1 MKRDI
6 TFRAGTI
13 PGKTTLLLW
22 VCTLPLTGL
31 AQPPQSPPPPVLIE
45 TISLQPVNT
54 PQEFLAQVEAIEA
67 VDLQARVNGAL
78 QQVMFEASQHVT
90 EGQPL
95 FQIAPEQYEAALA
108 VAQAGVAQAEAAH
121 NNAQRLL
128 ARNRGLTQQQAV
140 SAAAMDEVAAAA
152 EIATANLSAAQAQL
166 QLAELDLSYTRIEA
180 PIAGEIGQPLFTRG
194 NLVGPNS
201 GPLARLVQLDPIRVV
216 FTVAEGELIT
226 LRQQSGQAG
235 EIDPDS
241 LTLTLRLPN
250 GTNYGPSGH
259 IEYVANEVDPRT
271 ATVAVRATFPN
282 PDQLLVPNQTVIL
295 SIQEEA
301 GAEQPVVPQTAVL
314 QDQEGRFV
322 FVLGADDT
330 VTRRPITTGERVRNG
345 WAVQEGLAGGE
356 RVVVQGTQR
365 LSEGMQV
372 NPSQRIGA
380 DTTP

>member
-1 MKRDI
+1 LDALNNVLGYSGQVSSRLSTGAKSMKRDI

-22 VCTLPLTGL
+22 VCTLLLTGL

-67 VDLQARVNGAL
+67 VELQARVNGAL

-108 VAQAGVAQAEAAH
+108 VAQAGVAQADAAL
-121 NNAQRLL
+121 NNAQRTL
-128 ARNRGLTQQQAV
+128 ARNQELSQRQAI
-140 SAAAMDEVAAAA
+140 SAAVLDEVAAAA
-152 EIATANLSAAQAQL
+152 QIAEANLAAAQAQL
-166 QLAELDLSYTRIEA
+166 QLAELDLSYTVIEA
-180 PIAGEIGQPLFTRG
+180 PISGQIGRSLFSRG
-194 NLVGPNS
+194 NVVGPGS

-216 FTVAEGELIT
+216 FTVAEGELVT
-226 LRQQSGQAG
+226 LRQRNSSAG

-241 LTLTLRLPN
+241 LTLMLRLPN
-250 GTNYGPSGH
+250 GTTYEQTGR
-259 IEYVANEVDPRT
+259 IEYIANEVDPRT
-271 ATVAVRATFPN
+271 ATMAVRSTFPN
-282 PDQLLVPNQTVIL
+282 PDRFLVPNQTVIL

-301 GAEQPVVPQTAVL
+301 GAEQPIVPQTAVL

-322 FVLGADDT
+322 FVLTEDDT
-330 VTRRPITTGERVRNG
+330 ITQRRITTGERIRN
-345 WAVQEGLAGGE
+345 
-356 RVVVQGTQR
+356 
-365 LSEGMQV
+365 
-372 NPSQRIGA
+372 
-380 DTTP
+380 